1 MGSRQCPLQKK
12 PGWNISMHLEA
23 YAVEG
28 DLNPFAEMIA
38 GLVDRQQ
45 DCYLK
50 MRQPAQRMDQKQNM

>member
-1 MGSRQCPLQKK
+1 
-12 PGWNISMHLEA
+12 MHLEA

-45 DCYLK
+45 DCYLN
-50 MRQPAQRMDQKQNM
+50 ANFACELH